1 MNIIFIFLGF
11 LLLVVGGEFIVRS
24 SVALSLKFNISKF
37 VIGMTVVS
45 FATSLPEL
53 IVSVNAALNNSPS
66 IAINNVIGSNIAN
79 IGLVLGLISIL
90 GKITVDN
97 YFYKRDWPWMFFFSL
112 LMWFFISQDSVLQK
126 HEGLILFLI
135 LIFFTLTI
143 IKKSNYLDFKGSID
157 DELLKTSNFKIFI
170 WLIISSITLYFGSE
184 FLVDGAVNLAKQISI
199 SEAVISVT
207 IVAIG
212 TSVPELA
219 ASLVAIA
226 KKEEGISVGNLIG
239 SNIYNIGSVLGI
251 TAMIKEIP
259 IAEEIIQRDILWM
272 LIFALI
278 VIVLAIIPRKN
289 YLTSFKGLIMFSM
302 YLYFI
307 FIAFVQ

>member
-1 MNIIFIFLGF
+1 MNIFLIFLGF

-37 VIGMTVVS
+37 VIGMTIVS

-112 LMWFFISQDSVLQK
+112 LMWFFISQDSVLK
-126 HEGLILFLI
+126 KYEGLILFLI

-143 IKKSNYLDFKGSID
+143 IKKSNNLDFKGSID
-157 DELLKTSNFKIFI
+157 DELLKTSNFKIFV

-259 IAEEIIQRDILWM
+259 IAEEIIQRDIIWM

-278 VIVLAIIPRKN
+278 VIILAIIPRKN

-307 FIAFVQ
+307 YIAFVQ

>member
-1 MNIIFIFLGF
+1 MNLFFIFFGF
-11 LLLVVGGEFIVRS
+11 LLLVIGGEFIVRS

-79 IGLVLGLISIL
+79 IGLVLGLISVL
-90 GKITVDN
+90 GNITVDN
-97 YFYKRDWPWMFFFSL
+97 NFYKRDWPWMFFLSL
-112 LMWFFISQDSVLQK
+112 ALCFFIVSDNLLSGY
-126 HEGLILFLI
+126 EGFFLI
-135 LIFFTLTI
+135 IFLSTFVFGVLKRSNSIESINDVNYKFT
-143 IKKSNYLDFKGSID
+143 KA
-157 DELLKTSNFKIFI
+157 SNFKIFI
-170 WLIISSITLYFGSE
+170 WLIISSFTLYFGSE
-184 FLVDGAVNLAKQISI
+184 FLVDGAVNLAKQINI

-239 SNIYNIGSVLGI
+239 SNIFNIGSVLGV
-251 TAMIKEIP
+251 TAIIKEIP
-259 IAEEIIQRDILWM
+259 IAEEIIQRDIVWM

-278 VIVLAIIPRKN
+278 VIILAVIPRKN
-289 YLTSFKGLIMFSM
+289 YLSSFKGLIMFSL

-307 FIAFVQ
+307 YIAFVQ

>member
-1 MNIIFIFLGF
+1 MNLFFIFFGF
-11 LLLVVGGEFIVRS
+11 LLLVIGGEFIVRS

-79 IGLVLGLISIL
+79 IGLVLGLISVL
-90 GKITVDN
+90 GNITVDN
-97 YFYKRDWPWMFFFSL
+97 NFYKRDWPWMFFLSL
-112 LMWFFISQDSVLQK
+112 ALCFFIVSDNLLSGY
-126 HEGLILFLI
+126 EGFFLI
-135 LIFFTLTI
+135 IFLSTFVFGVLKRSNSIESINDVNYKFT
-143 IKKSNYLDFKGSID
+143 KA
-157 DELLKTSNFKIFI
+157 SNFKIFI
-170 WLIISSITLYFGSE
+170 WFIISSVTLYFGSE
-184 FLVDGAVNLAKQISI
+184 FLVDGAVNLAKQINI

-239 SNIYNIGSVLGI
+239 SNIFNIGSVLGV
-251 TAMIKEIP
+251 TAIIKEIP
-259 IAEEIIQRDILWM
+259 IAEEIIQRDIVWM

-278 VIVLAIIPRKN
+278 VIILAVIPRKN
-289 YLTSFKGLIMFSM
+289 YLSSFKGLIMFSL

-307 FIAFVQ
+307 YIAFVQ

>member
-1 MNIIFIFLGF
+1 MNIFFIFLGF

-37 VIGMTVVS
+37 VIGMTIVS

-157 DELLKTSNFKIFI
+157 DELLKTSNFKIFV

-259 IAEEIIQRDILWM
+259 IAEEIIQRDIIWM

-278 VIVLAIIPRKN
+278 VIILAIIPRKN

-307 FIAFVQ
+307 YIAFVQ

>member
-1 MNIIFIFLGF
+1 MNIFLIFLGF

-53 IVSVNAALNNSPS
+53 MVSVNAALNNSPS

-126 HEGLILFLI
+126 YEGLILFLI

-184 FLVDGAVNLAKQISI
+184 FLVDGAVNLAKQINI

-239 SNIYNIGSVLGI
+239 SNIFNIGSVLGV
-251 TAMIKEIP
+251 TAIIKEIP
-259 IAEEIIQRDILWM
+259 IAEEIIQRDIVWM

-278 VIVLAIIPRKN
+278 VIILAVIPRKN
-289 YLTSFKGLIMFSM
+289 YLSSYKGLIMFSL

-307 FIAFVQ
+307 YIAFVQ

>member
-126 HEGLILFLI
+126 YEGLILFLI

-157 DELLKTSNFKIFI
+157 DELLKTSNFKIFV

-259 IAEEIIQRDILWM
+259 IAEEIIQRDIIWM

-278 VIVLAIIPRKN
+278 VIILAIIPRKN

-302 YLYFI
+302 YLYFT

>member
-1 MNIIFIFLGF
+1 MNIFFIFIGF

-24 SVALSLKFNISKF
+24 SVALSFKFNISKF

-170 WLIISSITLYFGSE
+170 WLIISSISLYFGSE
-184 FLVDGAVNLAKQISI
+184 FLVDGAINLAKQINI

-259 IAEEIIQRDILWM
+259 IAEEIIQRDIIWM
-272 LIFALI
+272 LIFALT

>member
-79 IGLVLGLISIL
+79 IGLVLGLISIF

-126 HEGLILFLI
+126 YEGLILFLI

-259 IAEEIIQRDILWM
+259 IAEEIIQRDIIWM

-307 FIAFVQ
+307 YIAFVQ